1 MTLMATKAAQIMDT
15 EIIIA
20 GGGLVG
26 NALAIAL
33 AQAGLTVTVIDPL
46 PRAQQ
51 VAASFDGRTSAISS
65 GSVRILGHLGVWP
78 HIAPHAQPIHD
89 IRVCDED
96 KPGFVHYSDADVG
109 EPFGY
114 IVENFILR
122 SALFKALEAEANI
135 RIIHAM
141 VTGFETTPARATAML
156 DSGETISAPLLIAAD
171 GRFSKLR
178 EQAGIKQRII
188 DYKQTAIVCV
198 VEHANAHDG
207 LALEKFYPVGPFAML
222 PLKPKSMSGATSE
235 PSPLAGEG
243 WVRGRGETVPDTNAP
258 PPSLPRKGG
267 GTPESVDSVSP
278 DYQHYPNRSG
288 VVWTEHERDAA
299 HYLALSDDDF
309 NAELQRRVG
318 LGADNYWGTVKAIGK
333 RFSYPLRLMHAEAF
347 VAHRF
352 ALVGD
357 AAHGIHPIAGQG
369 VNLGYRDVAVLA
381 ELILEQR
388 KLGLDVGAE
397 ALLSRYQRWRR
408 FDSFSMTAST
418 DLLNRLFSNNLPGLS
433 LIRRAGMVAVEHMPP
448 VKKYFMKHAMGLIGD
463 LPKMMRDDKAA

>member
-1 MTLMATKAAQIMDT
+1 MDT

-33 AQAGLTVTVIDPL
+33 AQGGVGVTVIDPL

-65 GSVRILGHLGVWP
+65 GSVRILSHLGVWP

-141 VTGFETTPARATAML
+141 VTGFEATPARATAML
-156 DSGETISAPLLIAAD
+156 DSGECITAPLLIAAD

-198 VEHANAHDG
+198 VEHANAHEG

-222 PLKPKSMSGATSE
+222 PLKPTA
-235 PSPLAGEG
+235 EG
-243 WVRGRGETVPDTNAP
+243 V
-258 PPSLPRKGG
+258 
-267 GTPESVDSVSP
+267 
-278 DYQHYPNRSG
+278 NRSG
-288 VVWTEHERDAA
+288 VVWTEHENDAP
-299 HYLALSDDDF
+299 HFMALSDDAF

-318 LGADNYWGTVKAIGK
+318 TGGDNYWGAVKATGK
-333 RFSYPLRLMHAEAF
+333 RFSYPLKLMHAEAF

-381 ELILEQR
+381 ELLIEQR
-388 KLGLDVGAE
+388 KLGLDLGADS
-397 ALLSRYQRWRR
+397 LLSRYQRWRR

-418 DLLNRLFSNNLPGLS
+418 DILNRLFSNNLPGLS

-448 VKKYFMKHAMGLIGD
+448 LKRYFMKHAMGMIGD

>member
-1 MTLMATKAAQIMDT
+1 MDT

-33 AQAGLTVTVIDPL
+33 ALGGLRVTVIDPL

-51 VAASFDGRTSAISS
+51 IAASFDGRTSAISS
-65 GSVRILGHLGVWP
+65 GSVRILTHLGVWA
-78 HIAPHAQPIHD
+78 HIAPLAQPIHD

-96 KPGFVHYSDADVG
+96 KPGFVHYSDKDVG

-114 IVENFILR
+114 IVENATLR
-122 SALFKALEAEANI
+122 RALFTGLEGEANI
-135 RIIHAM
+135 RLIEGT
-141 VTGFETTPARATAML
+141 VLGFTTTPASATVTLEA
-156 DSGETISAPLLIAAD
+156 GETITAPLLIAAD
-171 GRFSKLR
+171 GRFSSLR
-178 EQAGIKQRII
+178 EQAGIAQRII

-198 VEHANAHDG
+198 AEHANPHDG
-207 LALEKFYPVGPFAML
+207 LALEKFYPAGPFAML
-222 PLKPKSMSGATSE
+222 PLAPTK
-235 PSPLAGEG
+235 EG
-243 WVRGRGETVPDTNAP
+243 I
-258 PPSLPRKGG
+258 
-267 GTPESVDSVSP
+267 
-278 DYQHYPNRSG
+278 NRSG
-288 VVWTEHERDAA
+288 IVWTEHERDAP
-299 HYLALSDDDF
+299 HYLALSDAEFD
-309 NAELQRRVG
+309 AELQRRVG
-318 LGADNYWGTVKAIGK
+318 TGADNYWGQVKAVGK
-333 RFSYPLRLMHAEAF
+333 RFSYPLKLMHADQF

-381 ELILEQR
+381 ELLIEQR
-388 KLGLDVGAE
+388 KLGLDLGSA
-397 ALLSRYQRWRR
+397 ALLNHYQRWRR

-448 VKKYFMKHAMGLIGD
+448 LKRYFMKHAMGMIGD
-463 LPKMMRDDKAA
+463 LPKMMRDDTAA